1 MHYYLQT
8 GTKNIW
14 FTDVLIRDLPEHLTY
29 LGHHSHPNPKM
40 AVVSFMGRN
49 ATGFNIREV
58 IDVSLLLVSPSL
70 ARRVTPKPLT
80 E

>member
-1 MHYYLQT
+1 MHYYRQT

-14 FTDVLIRDLPEHLTY
+14 YTDILIRDLPDHLTY
-29 LGHHSHPNPKM
+29 LGYNAHPNPKM
-40 AVVSFMGRN
+40 AVVAFVGRN
-49 ATGFNIREV
+49 ETGFSIREV

-70 ARRVTPKPLT
+70 ARRVEPQ